1 MQKFLSASSLRMG
14 YDQRLSSSLGASGF
28 VGLQIWL
35 MQAGFTTKTVVLG
48 TTIIRLQVRKKM
60 RDRTVVSRMISK
72 REDRRTSRS
81 LQISVSKVGEGALI
95 LPAVSGAVGQDIR

>member
-1 MQKFLSASSLRMG
+1 
-14 YDQRLSSSLGASGF
+14 
-28 VGLQIWL
+28 
-35 MQAGFTTKTVVLG
+35 
-48 TTIIRLQVRKKM
+48 
-60 RDRTVVSRMISK
+60 MISK